1 MSLQITG
8 KVFLVGEVQ
17 QISDKFSK
25 RDLVI
30 LDDSNAE
37 YPEYIS
43 VEATQDKVS
52 LFDGLSEGQEV
63 TVSINIRGR
72 KWVDKEGKDRYFNSI
87 VAWRVQKGSNQG
99 TPPLATI
106 NSSQGNINPD
116 DLPF

>member
-1 MSLQITG
+1 MSLEISG
-8 KVFLVGEVQ
+8 KVHLVGDIQ
-17 QISDKFSK
+17 NITDTFKK

-30 LDDSNAE
+30 LDDSNAD

-99 TPPLATI
+99 TPPLAT
-106 NSSQGNINPD
+106 NVSTPKD
-116 DLPF
+116 EDLDLPF